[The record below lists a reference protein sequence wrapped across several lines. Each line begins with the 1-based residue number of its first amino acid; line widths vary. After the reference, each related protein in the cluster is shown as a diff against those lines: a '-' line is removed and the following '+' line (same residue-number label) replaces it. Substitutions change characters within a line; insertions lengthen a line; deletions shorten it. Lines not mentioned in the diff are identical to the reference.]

1 MSIELVDVELDEVEE
16 LEEEL
21 LELDDELL
29 LLDELLLEEALLE
42 LEELLLEEVLLDEL
56 LLEEALLELEELLLV
71 DALVEE
77 ELKDSMLLVVV
88 RIDVELVSLLSIEET
103 LLSFDEVAS
112 ILLVLLPPMV
122 NSQAVI
128 VKARRLKVLNRK
140 CLFFILFASIWLYF
154 IIFAFY

>member
-29 LLDELLLEEALLE
+29 LLDELLLEE
-42 LEELLLEEVLLDEL
+42 VLLDEL

-77 ELKDSMLLVVV
+77 ELEVSTLLVVV
-88 RIDVELVSLLSIEET
+88 GIDVELVSLLSIEET
-103 LLSFDEVAS
+103 LLSFDEVDS

-140 CLFFILFASIWLYF
+140 CLFFIKLPRSVIY
-154 IIFAFY
+154 YSC

>member
-1 MSIELVDVELDEVEE
+1 VSIELVDVKLDEVEE

-21 LELDDELL
+21 LELDDELP
-29 LLDELLLEEALLE
+29 
-42 LEELLLEEVLLDEL
+42 LLDEL

-77 ELKDSMLLVVV
+77 ELEDSTPLVVV
-88 RIDVELVSLLSIEET
+88 RIFVELVSLLSMEET
-103 LLSFDEVAS
+103 LLSFTEVDS

>member
-29 LLDELLLEEALLE
+29 LLDELL
-42 LEELLLEEVLLDEL
+42 DEL
-56 LLEEALLELEELLLV
+56 LLEEALLELEELLFV
-71 DALVEE
+71 DALIEE
-77 ELKDSMLLVVV
+77 ELEDSMLLVVV

-103 LLSFDEVAS
+103 LLSFDEVDS

>member
-1 MSIELVDVELDEVEE
+1 MSIELVDVKLDEVEE

-21 LELDDELL
+21 LELDDELP
-29 LLDELLLEEALLE
+29 
-42 LEELLLEEVLLDEL
+42 LLDEL

-77 ELKDSMLLVVV
+77 ELEDSTPLVVV
-88 RIDVELVSLLSIEET
+88 RIFVELVSLLSMEET
-103 LLSFDEVAS
+103 LLSFTEVDS

>member
-29 LLDELLLEEALLE
+29 LLDELL
-42 LEELLLEEVLLDEL
+42 DEL

-71 DALVEE
+71 DALIEE
-77 ELKDSMLLVVV
+77 ELEDSMLLVVV

-103 LLSFDEVAS
+103 LLSFDEVDS

>member
-29 LLDELLLEEALLE
+29 LLDELLLEE
-42 LEELLLEEVLLDEL
+42 VLLDEL

-77 ELKDSMLLVVV
+77 ELEDSTLLVVV

-103 LLSFDEVAS
+103 LLSFDEVDS

-128 VKARRLKVLNRK
+128 VKARRLKVLNSEVNPK
-140 CLFFILFASIWLYF
+140 MDTLQKKQKTGIN
-154 IIFAFY
+154 